1 MEPVL
6 QVALDHMHLKRAL
19 LAAAEAVQ
27 GGADWLEAGTPLI
40 KSEGME
46 VVRQL
51 KKSFSG
57 TTIVADLKTMDTG
70 GFEVVIAAKAGA
82 DVVTVMGVIDD
93 ATIREAVRAARRYGG
108 KVMVALRRGVHRA
121 AGGNERPKVGVADL
135 DM

>member
-19 LAAAEAVQ
+19 PAAAEAVQ

-51 KKSFSG
+51 KKSFPG
-57 TTIVADLKTMDTG
+57 ATIVAELKTMDTG
-70 GFEVVIAAKAGA
+70 AFEVEIAGKAGA
-82 DVVTVMGVIDD
+82 DVATVMGVTDD
-93 ATIREAVRAARRYGG
+93 GRIFEA
-108 KVMVALRRGVHRA
+108 L
-121 AGGNERPKVGVADL
+121 
-135 DM
+135 